1 MEENQDAA
9 AMVGDGE
16 EHRLLLLW
24 TYVYFFFLQGV
35 PGQGLDVKV
44 LY

>member
-16 EHRLLLLW
+16 EHRLLLSVDLC
-24 TYVYFFFLQGV
+24 VFFFFKEYPV
-35 PGQGLDVKV
+35 RAWM
-44 LY
+44 